1 MAITQWGLPWGNDP
15 FEQERPTS
23 RIDAPD
29 VSGLETH
36 MDDVARHAQHS
47 FDMNLRWKLFA
58 NEMDTKASILNTL
71 SKLEDK
77 YQVRG

>member
-1 MAITQWGLPWGNDP
+1 
-15 FEQERPTS
+15 
-23 RIDAPD
+23 
-29 VSGLETH
+29 
-36 MDDVARHAQHS
+36 
-47 FDMNLRWKLFA
+47 MNLRWKLFA